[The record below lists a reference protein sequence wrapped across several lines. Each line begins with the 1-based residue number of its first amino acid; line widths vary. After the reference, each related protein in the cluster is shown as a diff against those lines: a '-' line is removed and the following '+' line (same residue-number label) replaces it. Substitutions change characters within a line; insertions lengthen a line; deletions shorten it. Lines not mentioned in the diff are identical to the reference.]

1 MKAPRDLARRDPW
14 AQSVARALTP
24 PSFTPAL
31 AVERDLS
38 DPDVWQDSIWR
49 SQRRREAM
57 ERQLNF
63 GPLTGKRVAVPLAM
77 LAAGLVARDAVM
89 AGDGSDAVS
98 NIRASAALGS
108 TATHTQVSHRTSQ
121 VKPATVAG
129 RKATVPATASSI
141 AAARP
146 NPHPMA
152 DGELDHGERGAAVTR
167 LQQRLGVQ
175 ASGVYDAATVAAV
188 KKFQASHGLT
198 VDGRVGPATLEA
210 VAHPKAAI
218 AKAKAAAAAAA
229 KADAAAA
236 KADHATSKKQAT
248 HAAHVKPA
256 GVRGLQHALKL
267 PADGVFGRQT
277 AHAVR
282 AFQRQ
287 HGLKAD
293 GVVGPA
299 TWSALGVDNPGKTLH
314 PERSHRHRGGG
325 QKHHSAASHQSHSGA
340 ASVRGLQH
348 ALGLPADGVFGRQT
362 ARAVREFQRHHGL
375 RADGVVGPAT
385 WAALGVH
392 NAHRVLHPRHA
403 APAPRH
409 HSGGGGASS
418 SVIQRA
424 IAAANAIATKPY
436 RYGGGHGSF
445 QDSGYDCS
453 GSVSYVLHGAGL
465 LSSPLDSTAFMS
477 WGAPGPGKHITIYA
491 NAGHVFM
498 TIDGRRFDTG
508 YGGEGN
514 RWASG
519 SRPTGGFVVRHPPG
533 Y

>member
-24 PSFTPAL
+24 PSLTPAL
-31 AVERDLS
+31 AIERDLS

-89 AGDGSDAVS
+89 AADGSDAIS
-98 NIRASAALGS
+98 NAAATAAPGAA
-108 TATHTQVSHRTSQ
+108 ATHTQVAHRTSQ

-129 RKATVPATASSI
+129 RKATVQPTASSI

-167 LQQRLGVQ
+167 LQHRLGVQ
-175 ASGVYDAATVAAV
+175 ASGVYDDATIAAV
-188 KKFQASHGLT
+188 KKFQAGHGLA
-198 VDGRVGPATLEA
+198 VDGRAGPATFEA

-236 KADHATSKKQAT
+236 KADHVTSKKRAAT
-248 HAAHVKPA
+248 AAHVKPA

-325 QKHHSAASHQSHSGA
+325 GQKHHSAASHQSHSGGT
-340 ASVRGLQH
+340 SVRDLQH

-385 WAALGVH
+385 W
-392 NAHRVLHPRHA
+392 
-403 APAPRH
+403 
-409 HSGGGGASS
+409 
-418 SVIQRA
+418 
-424 IAAANAIATKPY
+424 
-436 RYGGGHGSF
+436 
-445 QDSGYDCS
+445 
-453 GSVSYVLHGAGL
+453 
-465 LSSPLDSTAFMS
+465 
-477 WGAPGPGKHITIYA
+477 
-491 NAGHVFM
+491 
-498 TIDGRRFDTG
+498 
-508 YGGEGN
+508 
-514 RWASG
+514 
-519 SRPTGGFVVRHPPG
+519 
-533 Y
+533 